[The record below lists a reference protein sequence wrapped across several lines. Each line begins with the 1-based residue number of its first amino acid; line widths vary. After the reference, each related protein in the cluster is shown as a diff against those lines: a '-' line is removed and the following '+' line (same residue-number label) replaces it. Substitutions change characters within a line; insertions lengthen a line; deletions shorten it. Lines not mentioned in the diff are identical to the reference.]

1 MTVRK
6 ALIERRRL
14 HDKYQAIADR
24 YQQSIKDN
32 EETILK
38 EMRGE
43 GEMHVFGNTVYTLDT
58 RYDNYDKVDIL
69 LIQETKATLQE
80 YGTGSQYQD
89 SQEES

>member
-14 HDKYQAIADR
+14 QRLHDKHQAIAAR

-43 GEMHVFGNTVYTLDT
+43 GETHVFGNTVYTLDT

-69 LIQETKATLQE
+69 LIQETKAN
-80 YGTGSQYQD
+80 SW
-89 SQEES
+89 